1 MDARGGLASPDL
13 LWSAPEVPPVEIALT
28 VVAVVAVIGVII
40 AFVAWGNAQRR
51 LRLLAKYGD
60 EKAVEMI
67 MTRQIWEGMTRDQ
80 LIDSWGKPVEIDE
93 KVLKTK
99 VTHVYKYNRSSK
111 TSFRERVKLDDGVV
125 VGWDQ
130 KGQR

>member
-1 MDARGGLASPDL
+1 
-13 LWSAPEVPPVEIALT
+13 VEIALT
-28 VVAVVAVIGVII
+28 VAAVVGIIAVIV

-51 LRLLAKYGD
+51 LRLLARYGD

-67 MTRQIWEGMTRDQ
+67 MTRQIWEGMTKDQ